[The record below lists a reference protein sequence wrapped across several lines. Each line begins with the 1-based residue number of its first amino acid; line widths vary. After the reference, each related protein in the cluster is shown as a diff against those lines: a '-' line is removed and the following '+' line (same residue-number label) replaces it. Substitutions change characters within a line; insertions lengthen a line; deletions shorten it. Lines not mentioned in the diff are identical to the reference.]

1 MQSIYDQ
8 DDGQQ
13 MKNSHMQL
21 KFCMFLLLAV
31 NYMRE
36 YISFQNKVFKRKIL
50 TVDQKWNPYVFRVF
64 LSEIFISSLSCCGG
78 FIDSAT

>member
-36 YISFQNKVFKRKIL
+36 YISFLKQSFQKKNLNRWSKIKSL
-50 TVDQKWNPYVFRVF
+50 CF
-64 LSEIFISSLSCCGG
+64 LSEIFISSLSCCSG